1 MKQDVQ
7 KLNQTI
13 PHSNTCAINADRYER
28 NISFQLK
35 GALKAP
41 FHKIEKSSHFLY
53 SVQKKNT
60 MN

>member
-7 KLNQTI
+7 KLNWTI
-13 PHSNTCAINADRYER
+13 HHSNTCAINVDRYDK
-28 NISFQLK
+28 NISFQLE

-53 SVQKKNT
+53 S
-60 MN
+60 